1 MCGICG
7 IVRFSGGVETRSV
20 DAMCDAIRHR
30 GPDDGGA
37 YASPARDCVLGSRR
51 LAIIDLT
58 PAGHM
63 PMGEPRGRFWI
74 TYNGEVYNFVELR
87 AELEARGHRFRSR
100 TDTEVVLHLY
110 QEYGDECVERL
121 NGLFAFAI
129 WDQQERSLFLAR
141 DRFGIKPL
149 YYSWAGESFLF
160 GSEIR
165 ALLASGLVSARA
177 DSSAVAGYLML
188 GSVPDDRTILTG
200 VASLAPGHCA
210 TLRST
215 GLTARQYWSHV
226 DEVRRA
232 IPLPPGEAEEA
243 VREEMKA
250 AVRRQMVSDAPL
262 GLFLSGGMDSTMLAA
277 LMRAAGHERIRSVSV
292 SFDESAFDEGCV
304 ARRVA
309 ERFGLEHVDT
319 RVTYQDFESHL
330 GSIVSA
336 MEQPSADGI
345 NTYFVSMAARQ
356 AGLTVALSGLGADEL
371 FGGYPSFTVIGTA
384 QRAMRGLARIPGHE
398 QFMPLLDVL
407 PGIPRGARK
416 LARWSNGSTSLAAAY
431 LAVRGLLGPEEVRC
445 LVGAAT
451 LPDLATY
458 AEQVAPIDGLPEMA
472 GISVLE
478 SRVYMHNQLLRD
490 TDAMS
495 MAHSLE
501 VRVPFL
507 DNEIAALAARCSH
520 LLGGPPKAVLAGAR
534 SIYFPLG
541 LPDRPKQGFTFPL
554 EAWLAGP
561 LAERVEHGADSGG
574 GGVDAPEMR
583 RLWADFRAGR
593 RHWSQV
599 WAPML
604 LNHWLDAHHVS
615 VTE

>member
-87 AELEARGHRFRSR
+87 TELEARGHRFRSR

-177 DSSAVAGYLML
+177 DRGAVAGYLML

-215 GLTARQYWSHV
+215 GLTVRQYWSHV
-226 DEVRRA
+226 DELRRA
-232 IPLPPGEAEEA
+232 IPLPSGEAEEA
-243 VREEMKA
+243 VREGMKA

-304 ARRVA
+304 AQRVA

-319 RVTYQDFESHL
+319 RVTYQDFESHM

-336 MEQPSADGI
+336 MDQPSADGI

-371 FGGYPSFTVIGTA
+371 FGGYPSFTVIGTV

-398 QFMPLLDVL
+398 YFMPLLDVL

-445 LVGAAT
+445 LVGSAT
-451 LPDLATY
+451 LPDPAAY

-507 DNEIAALAARCSH
+507 DNEISALAARCSH

-554 EAWLAGP
+554 EAWLGGP
-561 LAERVEHGADSGG
+561 LAERVEHGADSGVG
-574 GGVDAPEMR
+574 APEMR

-593 RHWSQV
+593 RHWAQV

-615 VTE
+615 VAE

>member
-200 VASLAPGHCA
+200 VASLAPGQCA

-215 GLTARQYWSHV
+215 GLTTRQYWSHV

-330 GSIVSA
+330 GNIVSA
-336 MEQPSADGI
+336 MDQPSADGI

>member
-7 IVRFSGGVETRSV
+7 IVRFSGGIETRSV
-20 DAMCDAIRHR
+20 DAMCEAIRHR

-58 PAGHM
+58 PVGHQ
-63 PMGEPRGRFWI
+63 PMSEPGGRFWI

-100 TDTEVVLHLY
+100 TDTEVVLHVY
-110 QEYGDECVERL
+110 QEYGERCVERL

-165 ALLASGLVSARA
+165 AILASGLVPARA
-177 DSSAVAGYLML
+177 DSSAVAGYLMM
-188 GSVPDDRTILTG
+188 GSVPDDRTILLG
-200 VASLAPGHCA
+200 VESLAPGHCA
-210 TLRST
+210 TLRPA
-215 GLTARQYWSHV
+215 GLTVRQYWSHA
-226 DEVRRA
+226 DELRRA
-232 IPLPPGEAEEA
+232 IPLPSGEAEEA
-243 VREEMKA
+243 VRDGMKA

-277 LMRAAGHERIRSVSV
+277 LMRAVGHERIRSVSV
-292 SFDESAFDEGCV
+292 SFDESAFDEGRV

-309 ERFGLEHVDT
+309 DRFGLEHVDT
-319 RVTYQDFESHL
+319 RVTFQDFETHL
-330 GSIVSA
+330 DQIVRA
-336 MEQPSADGI
+336 MDQPTADGI

-371 FGGYPSFTVIGTA
+371 FGGYPSFSVIGTV
-384 QRAMRGLARIPGHE
+384 QRAMRGLARIPGRE
-398 QFMPLLDVL
+398 QLVPLLNAL

-416 LARWSNGSTSLAAAY
+416 LARWSNGSASLADAY
-431 LAVRGLLGPEEVRC
+431 LAVRGLLSPEEVRS
-445 LVGAAT
+445 LIGSPR
-451 LPDLATY
+451 LPDPAAY
-458 AEQVAPIDGLPEMA
+458 AGQVASIDGLPEMA

-507 DNEIAALAARCSH
+507 DNEIATLAARCSH

-541 LPDRPKQGFTFPL
+541 LQDRAKQGFTFPL

-561 LAERVEHGADSGG
+561 LAARVEHGADSGG
-574 GGVDAPEMR
+574 VSAPEMR
-583 RLWADFRAGR
+583 RLWTEFRGGR
-593 RHWSQV
+593 RHWAQV

-604 LNHWLDAHHVS
+604 LNHWLDAHHVT
-615 VTE
+615 VAG

>member
-1 MCGICG
+1 
-7 IVRFSGGVETRSV
+7 
-20 DAMCDAIRHR
+20 
-30 GPDDGGA
+30 
-37 YASPARDCVLGSRR
+37 
-51 LAIIDLT
+51 
-58 PAGHM
+58 
-63 PMGEPRGRFWI
+63 
-74 TYNGEVYNFVELR
+74 
-87 AELEARGHRFRSR
+87 
-100 TDTEVVLHLY
+100 
-110 QEYGDECVERL
+110 
-121 NGLFAFAI
+121 
-129 WDQQERSLFLAR
+129 
-141 DRFGIKPL
+141 
-149 YYSWAGESFLF
+149 
-160 GSEIR
+160 
-165 ALLASGLVSARA
+165 
-177 DSSAVAGYLML
+177 VAGYLML
-188 GSVPDDRTILTG
+188 GSVPDDRTILAG

-210 TLRST
+210 TMRST
-215 GLTARQYWSHV
+215 GLTVRQYWSHV

-243 VREEMKA
+243 VREGMKA

-262 GLFLSGGMDSTMLAA
+262 GLFLSSGMDSTMLAA

-292 SFDESAFDEGCV
+292 SFDENAFDEGCV

-336 MEQPSADGI
+336 MDQPSADGI

-371 FGGYPSFTVIGTA
+371 FGGYPSFTVIGTV
-384 QRAMRGLARIPGHE
+384 QRAMRGLARIPVHK

-445 LVGAAT
+445 LVGSAT
-451 LPDLATY
+451 LPDLAAY

-507 DNEIAALAARCSH
+507 DNEIAAVAARCSH

-574 GGVDAPEMR
+574 GGVGAPEMR

>member
-7 IVRFSGGVETRSV
+7 CVRFGGGVETRV
-20 DAMCDAIRHR
+20 VEAMCEAIRHR
-30 GPDDGGA
+30 GPDDAGI
-37 YASPARDCVLGSRR
+37 YASPVRDCVLGSRR

-63 PMGEPRGRFWI
+63 PMGEPCGRFWI

-121 NGLFAFAI
+121 NGLFAVAI

-165 ALLASGLVSARA
+165 ALLASCLVSARA
-177 DSSAVAGYLML
+177 DSNAVAGYLMM

-200 VASLAPGHCA
+200 VASLPPGHCA
-210 TLRST
+210 TLKPT
-215 GLTARQYWSHV
+215 GLTVRQYWSHA
-226 DEVRRA
+226 DEFRQA
-232 IPLPPGEAEEA
+232 IPLSSGEAEEA
-243 VREEMKA
+243 VREGMKA
-250 AVRRQMVSDAPL
+250 AVQRQMVSDAPL

-277 LMRAAGHERIRSVSV
+277 LMRAEGHERIRSVSI
-292 SFDESAFDEGCV
+292 SFDESDFDEGC
-304 ARRVA
+304 AAQRVA

-319 RVTYQDFESHL
+319 RVTFQDFESHL
-330 GSIVSA
+330 DNIVDA
-336 MEQPSADGI
+336 MDQPTADGI
-345 NTYFVSMAARQ
+345 NTYFVSMAAHE

-371 FGGYPSFTVIGTA
+371 FGGYPSFTTVGNV
-384 QRAMRGLARIPGHE
+384 QRAMRGLARIPSHE
-398 QFMPLLDVL
+398 QLVPLLSAL

-416 LARWSNGSTSLAAAY
+416 LARWSNGSASLAAAY
-431 LAVRGLLGPEEVRC
+431 MAVRGLLSPEEVRT
-445 LVGAAT
+445 LVGFAS
-451 LPDLATY
+451 LPDPAAY
-458 AEQVAPIDGLPEMA
+458 ARHVAPIEALPELS

-507 DNEIAALAARCSH
+507 DNEIATVAARCSH
-520 LLGGPPKAVLAGAR
+520 LLGGRPKAVLAGAR

-541 LPDRPKQGFTFPL
+541 LPNRPKQGFTFPL

-561 LAERVEHGADSGG
+561 LAGRVEHGAGG
-574 GGVDAPEMR
+574 GGVGAPEMR

-593 RHWSQV
+593 RHWAQV

-604 LNHWLDAHHVS
+604 LNHWLDAHHVT
-615 VTE
+615 VAD

>member
-7 IVRFSGGVETRSV
+7 IVRFSGGIETRSV
-20 DAMCDAIRHR
+20 DAMCEAIRHR

-58 PAGHM
+58 PAGRQ
-63 PMGEPRGRFWI
+63 PMSEPGDRFWI

-110 QEYGDECVERL
+110 QEYGERCVERL

-149 YYSWAGESFLF
+149 YYSWAGEWFLF

-165 ALLASGLVSARA
+165 AILASGLVPARA
-177 DSSAVAGYLML
+177 DSSAVAGYLMM
-188 GSVPDDRTILTG
+188 GSVPDDRTILIG

-210 TLRST
+210 TLQST
-215 GLTARQYWSHV
+215 GLTVRQYWSHV
-226 DEVRRA
+226 DELRQA
-232 IPLPPGEAEEA
+232 IPLPAGEAEEA
-243 VREEMKA
+243 VREGMKA
-250 AVRRQMVSDAPL
+250 AVQRQMVSDAPL
-262 GLFLSGGMDSTMLAA
+262 GLFLSSGMDSTMLAA
-277 LMRAAGHERIRSVSV
+277 LMRAGGHERIRSVSV
-292 SFDESAFDEGCV
+292 SFDESAFDEGSM

-319 RVTYQDFESHL
+319 RVTFHDFQSHL
-330 GSIVSA
+330 DSIVSA
-336 MEQPSADGI
+336 MDQPSADGI

-371 FGGYPSFTVIGTA
+371 FGGYPSFTVVGTV
-384 QRAMRGLARIPGHE
+384 QRAMRALARVPGHE

-431 LAVRGLLGPEEVRC
+431 LAVRGLLSPEEVRS
-445 LVGAAT
+445 LVGSAT
-451 LPDLATY
+451 LPDPAAY

-520 LLGGPPKAVLAGAR
+520 LLGGRPKAVLAGAR

-561 LAERVEHGADSGG
+561 LAERVEHGSDSGG
-574 GGVDAPEMR
+574 VSAPDMR
-583 RLWADFRAGR
+583 RLWTEFRAGR
-593 RHWSQV
+593 RHWAQV

-604 LNHWLDAHHVS
+604 LNHWLDAHHVT
-615 VTE
+615 VVR